1 MRYRSLHLLRSVK
14 FLLLLWLGTAGIVAQ
29 ARHVIYVANSDSHS
43 ISVFGFDL
51 EANHLTLQQTVPVG
65 GAVMPMALSSG
76 ELSPGELSLELPP
89 GKSPGDKP
97 LLYAA
102 TRSQPYQLLTF
113 SIDPAT
119 GHLSERAAVPL
130 TQNMANIALDAS
142 GRFLFAV
149 SYSGNSLHL
158 HPLNKQ
164 GVPLAE
170 SSVIPLGLHPH
181 QVTADPANQFIYV
194 SLLGSDRVDYFRLNK
209 NASSVKTLEPAQTP
223 ALHTAP
229 GSGPRHFV
237 FSTTGEFLYL
247 LNELAGSLQ
256 VYKRNARSGKASLL
270 QSHLLTSA
278 TKKAW
283 AADIH
288 LTAGG
293 RFIYATER
301 STSQLVGFSVD
312 HRSGRLTPVGSWST
326 EQQPRAFSISP
337 DGKWLAVV
345 GQLSQRMSIYAI
357 DQNSGQLRLLGA
369 HSTGKNPA
377 WVEIVELPKPAP

>member
-1 MRYRSLHLLRSVK
+1 MRHRSLHLLRSVK

-29 ARHVIYVANSDSHS
+29 ARNVIYVANSDSHS

-51 EANHLTLQQTVPVG
+51 ESNHLTLQQTVPVG

-76 ELSPGELSLELPP
+76 ELSS

-102 TRSQPYQLLTF
+102 TRSPPYQLLTF

-119 GHLSERAAVPL
+119 GYLSERAVVPL

-223 ALHTAP
+223 ALHTAS

-237 FSTTGEFLYL
+237 FSATGEFLYL

-312 HRSGRLTPVGSWST
+312 HRSGRLTPVGSWTT